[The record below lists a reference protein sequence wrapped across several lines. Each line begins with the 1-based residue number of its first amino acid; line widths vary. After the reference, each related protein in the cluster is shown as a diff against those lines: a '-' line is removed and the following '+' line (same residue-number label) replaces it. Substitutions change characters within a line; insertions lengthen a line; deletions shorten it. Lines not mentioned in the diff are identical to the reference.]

1 MDDVDV
7 EYMDDEYGH
16 ENTINLDN
24 VSYFKNLKIGD
35 YDLAQ
40 IDELVNEGERDLE
53 QNISMSYNSHLD
65 QTPRN
70 RAIKEELM
78 KLEEDEMA
86 KEKEIMDN
94 IISDSKQSMI
104 KFL

>member
-1 MDDVDV
+1 
-7 EYMDDEYGH
+7 
-16 ENTINLDN
+16 
-24 VSYFKNLKIGD
+24 
-35 YDLAQ
+35 
-40 IDELVNEGERDLE
+40 
-53 QNISMSYNSHLD
+53 MSYSSNLD

-70 RAIKEELM
+70 RAMKEELM

-86 KEKEIMDN
+86 KEKKIMDN